1 MKLPEQVPPATSHW
15 YFLKEIYY
23 GFRPNGPAFTPA
35 DYPDLS
41 GKTAIVTGC
50 NTGIGKHVMEL
61 LYRQNCRV
69 IGVVRTGERGEEA
82 KREIIAA
89 NPESHG
95 SIEIVGGCD
104 FLDLEKVALAGVAI
118 DKLLDSPGAGP
129 LNIIIHNAGLTWI
142 TAPNNPDTS
151 VQGFE
156 AMFQTN
162 VTGPQLL
169 QHYLDPYLLKNDDPG
184 QLKRLVWVSSA
195 AHFFTPK
202 PWGIY
207 WENPGF
213 QGVPPAERPHGTN
226 LYGQSKTYNIY
237 QAQVWYDRHREA
249 ADACGCVS
257 VSCYP
262 GNLATDMTRAWWSPV
277 VSAARLFVW
286 EGVYGAYSELYGAL
300 APGLVPGDSGK
311 YIVPF
316 GEVHDPREDV
326 KAALTNGV
334 AAQIWDYCEG
344 LIEEYL
350 PGKQVDTE

>member
-1 MKLPEQVPPATSHW
+1 MQLPDQIAPPTSHW

-23 GFRPNGPAFTPA
+23 GFRPNAPRFTPE

-41 GKTAIVTGC
+41 GKYAIVTGC
-50 NTGIGKHVMEL
+50 NTGIGKHVVEL
-61 LYRQNCRV
+61 LYRQNCDV
-69 IGVVRTGERGEEA
+69 IGVVRTGSRGEEA
-82 KREIIAA
+82 RADIIAR
-89 NPESHG
+89 NPKSHG
-95 SIEIVGGCD
+95 SITIVGGCD
-104 FLDLEKVALAGVAI
+104 FLDLEKVRSAGQAIAAL
-118 DKLLDSPGAGP
+118 LSTPGASP
-129 LNIIIHNAGLTWI
+129 LSIVIHNAGLTWI
-142 TAPNNPDTS
+142 MAPNNPDTS
-151 VQGFE
+151 AQGFE

-169 QHYLDPYLLKNDDPG
+169 QHYLDPFLLRPDST
-184 QLKRLVWVSSA
+184 LKRLVWVSSA

-213 QGVPPAERPHGTN
+213 HGVPASERPHGTN

-237 QAQVWYDRHREA
+237 QAQVWYDKNRAA
-249 ADACGCVS
+249 ADKCGCVS

-262 GNLATDMTRAWWSPV
+262 GNLSTDMSRAWWSPV
-277 VSAARLFVW
+277 VSAAKLFVW

-300 APGLVPGDSGK
+300 SPELRPQDSGA

-316 GEVHDPREDV
+316 GEVHNPREDV

-334 AAQIWDYCEG
+334 ATQIWDYCEG
-344 LIEEYL
+344 LIAEYWDGNSTL
-350 PGKQVDTE
+350 A